1 MSDLVKKVGE
11 RIRRLRK
18 ERNLSQEQLAER
30 SGLHT
35 NYVGQV
41 ERGEK
46 NLTLETLEKIVS
58 GLDVSL
64 EELFRFLG
72 PMESRDALG
81 EIVELL
87 SERSAGDHEMALKV
101 LKTVLDWERNK
112 TDANEGRKAC
122 GPCVGPRAFFL
133 PGR

>member
-11 RIRRLRK
+11 RVRQLRK
-18 ERNLSQEQLAER
+18 EKNLTQEELAER
-30 SGLHT
+30 SSLHT

-46 NLTLETLEKIVS
+46 NLTLETLEKIVA

-72 PMESRDALG
+72 PMERRDAFG
-81 EIVELL
+81 EIVHLL
-87 SERSAGDHEMALKV
+87 SERSQEDHAMILRV
-101 LKTVLDWERNK
+101 LETVLNWEQNK
-112 TDANEGRKAC
+112 IKR
-122 GPCVGPRAFFL
+122 
-133 PGR
+133 

>member
-1 MSDLVKKVGE
+1 MDDIVKRLGE

-18 ERNLSQEQLAER
+18 ERNLSQDQLAEL

-46 NLTLETLEKIVS
+46 NLTIETLKKVVD
-58 GLDVSL
+58 GLGVSL
-64 EELFRFLG
+64 EELFRYLG
-72 PMESRDALG
+72 PMKKKDAFG

-87 SERSAGDHEMALKV
+87 AERPRQDQEMALRV
-101 LKTVLDWERNK
+101 LKAVLEWGEK
-112 TDANEGRKAC
+112 K
-122 GPCVGPRAFFL
+122 
-133 PGR
+133 

>member
-1 MSDLVKKVGE
+1 MSDLVAKVGE

-30 SGLHT
+30 SSLHT

-46 NLTLETLEKIVS
+46 NLTLETLEKIVL
-58 GLDVSL
+58 GLGVSL

-72 PMESRDALG
+72 PMERKDALG
-81 EIVELL
+81 EIVHLL
-87 SERSAGDHEMALKV
+87 SERTAEDHAMILRILE
-101 LKTVLDWERNK
+101 TVLDWERNK
-112 TDANEGRKAC
+112 NDR
-122 GPCVGPRAFFL
+122 
-133 PGR
+133 